1 MIGLQNGLILLG
13 LALLGYGLVTVF
25 GWPAITIVAGVL
37 MIVIALIVFG

>member
-1 MIGLQNGLILLG
+1 MQSSLILLG

-37 MIVIALIVFG
+37 IIVVALIVFG

>member
-1 MIGLQNGLILLG
+1 MTMQSCLIFLGLGLI
-13 LALLGYGLVTVF
+13 GYGLVTIF

>member
-1 MIGLQNGLILLG
+1 VTMQSSLILLG

>member
-1 MIGLQNGLILLG
+1 MQSSLILLG

>member
-1 MIGLQNGLILLG
+1 MTMQSSLILLG

-37 MIVIALIVFG
+37 IIVVALIVFG